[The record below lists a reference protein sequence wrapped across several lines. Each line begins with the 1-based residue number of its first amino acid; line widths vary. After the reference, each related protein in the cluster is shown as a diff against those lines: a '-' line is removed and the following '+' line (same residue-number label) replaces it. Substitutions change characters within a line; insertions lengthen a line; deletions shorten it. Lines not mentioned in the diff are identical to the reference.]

1 MIAEL
6 AAMSVAP
13 AAMGMFVILGI
24 IVLLA
29 SIFWIWMIID
39 VLTSNMET
47 GEKVLWFLVV
57 FLLHLLGAIIYF
69 VVRRQPHGHG
79 GTPALR

>member
-57 FLLHLLGAIIYF
+57 FLLHLLGRLDG
-69 VVRRQPHGHG
+69 VHRRRP
-79 GTPALR
+79 